1 MATLP
6 LVARVVKG
14 KVLDENKQPL
24 PFTTISLKG
33 LDKKAVSNSN
43 GEFNFD
49 LPDGNYTLVYQHVGY
64 ATLSQELILNGNTQF
79 LFIYLKPTE
88 LTLKEVVVK
97 QGAKDPAY
105 AIIRSAI
112 KERKYNGNKAGAY
125 YCEAYIKGLIRTN
138 NYPNS
143 LFGQKID
150 FEDGDTSKKKIIFLS
165 ESISDVYVNESSE
178 TKIVVKSTRVSGQT
192 NGLGLATP
200 LLLSFYNNI
209 VDLPKSFNPR
219 GFISPIA
226 DGALSFYTYKYL
238 GAFFENG
245 VQISRIQVIPKRKY
259 EPLFEGY
266 IQIVDDTWNIHSLSL
281 SLNKESQLEFVDKL
295 KIEQHYEMV
304 SYQTWMIGSQTIY
317 PEINFFGFDAGGYF
331 TSVYSKYQ
339 TNKEFDKKT
348 FGNVLMKYDS
358 SSNKQPDSFWVKSR
372 PIPLLSEEVRD
383 FKQKDS
389 LEKRREDPVY
399 LDSLDKIQNKINPI
413 ALIINGQTIINRNKQ
428 INYTYDPLL
437 KSVSYNT
444 VEGLALQLSGTF
456 QKEFTGR
463 NQLSITPVLRYGV
476 SNKHFNGFI
485 RANYRF
491 GKKYPNNI
499 ITSFGSRIYQFN
511 NANPIPQ
518 IMNTFATI
526 INGNNFMKLYQA
538 NFFQVSY
545 RKGLGNGLDFN
556 GFVNYQNRTPLVNTD
571 TSYAWGNSSVFN
583 KFTPNYPTEIS
594 NQPMLSN
601 KAFLVGFRI
610 SFRPGTKYIE
620 LPDRVV
626 NSFSRTPTFGFQ
638 YTKGIKN
645 VLGSNSDFDKWRF
658 SVIGD
663 INFKLGGEFKYRVE
677 TGGFINTQFVEI
689 PDYNHFIGNLTG
701 KSTPYVESF
710 QVAPFYALSNKE
722 KIFLQVNGEYKL
734 NGLLTNKIPLI
745 RKLNLRIVTGTNII
759 WLKNKDYY
767 EVFVGVDNIFK
778 LFRIDYIWGFGK
790 TVMPQNGFRIGI
802 KGFSTLFTDY

>member
-1 MATLP
+1 LATLP

-14 KVLDENKQPL
+14 KVLDEKKQPL

-49 LPDGNYTLVYQHVGY
+49 LPDGTYTLVYQHVGY
-64 ATLSQELILNGNTQF
+64 ATLSQDLIVNGNTQF
-79 LFIYLKPTE
+79 LYIYLKPNE

-112 KERKYNGNKAGAY
+112 KERKYNGSKAGAY

-245 VQISRIQVIPKRKY
+245 IQISRIQVIPKRKY

-281 SLNKESQLEFVDKL
+281 SLNKESQLELVDKL

-317 PEINFFGFDAGGYF
+317 PEINLFGFDAGGYF

-389 LEKRREDPVY
+389 LEKRREDPLY
-399 LDSLDKIQNKINPI
+399 LDSLDKIQNKPNVI
-413 ALIINGQTIINRNKQ
+413 ALVLNGQTIINRNKK
-428 INYTYDPLL
+428 INYNYDPLL

-476 SNKHFNGFI
+476 SNKQFNGFI

-499 ITSFGSRIYQFN
+499 TTSFGSRIYQFN

-538 NFFQVSY
+538 DFFQVTY

-571 TSYAWGNSSVFN
+571 TSYAWGNSSIFN
-583 KFTPNYPTEIS
+583 KFTPNYPTEIT
-594 NQPMLSN
+594 NQPMQSN
-601 KAFLVGFRI
+601 KAFLIGFRI

-677 TGGFINTQFVEI
+677 TGGFINTKFVEI

-745 RKLNLRIVTGTNII
+745 RKLNLRVVTGANII

-778 LFRIDYIWGFGK
+778 LFRVDYIWGFGK